1 MIILL
6 VGKRITK
13 KFGGLLALKD
23 VDFEIKKG
31 EIFGLIG
38 PNGAGKTTFVN
49 LISGIYRP
57 DSGKIIFESKE
68 LTKLRPD
75 LICKYGIARTF
86 QLTQTFLDLT
96 VLQNAMMGCVF
107 GNLKKN
113 SMKNSMEIARKN
125 LNFVGLVG
133 KEQKSAKSLTVIE
146 LKKLELV
153 RSLGIKPK
161 FLMLDEIN
169 TGLNPTESNEA
180 INLIKKIRDQGV
192 TILIVEHL
200 MKIIMAICDR
210 IMVLNY
216 GQKIAEGTPKE
227 VASNQTVIKAYLGD
241 SK

>member
-1 MIILL
+1 VIILL
-6 VGKRITK
+6 IGKRITK
-13 KFGGLLALKD
+13 KFGGLIALKD

-49 LISGIYRP
+49 LVSGIYRP
-57 DSGKIIFESKE
+57 DSGKILFESKE

-107 GNLKKN
+107 GNFKKN

-133 KEQKSAKSLTVIE
+133 KEQKSAKSLTAIE
-146 LKKLELV
+146 LKKLELA